1 MILEP
6 VIAENFPD
14 LTSRGQEKLIAD
26 SRLGY
31 VGRLYYLV
39 AYLVYLFF
47 LVPPEI
53 FVELD
58 AQSRGEHGGRQVLGV
73 IAGHAVALPVGVMLG
88 KITVEIFI
96 DRYGAADRGR
106 DKASVLVAGNPA
118 HDAKK
123 YLPGLQQLY
132 PVGPGYGLAPGREY
146 AGYAHKIILLYV
158 GVPQSEFERMQF
170 LFVRADPFR

>member
-1 MILEP
+1 MRDVLQDEHGGG
-6 VIAENFPD
+6 ND
-14 LTSRGQEKLIAD
+14 RGELALLAD

-31 VGRLYYLV
+31 VGCLYYLV

-47 LVPPEI
+47 LVPSEI

-58 AQSRGEHGGRQVLGV
+58 AQGRGEHGGRQVLGV
-73 IAGHAVALPVGVMLG
+73 IAGHAVALPVGVVFG
-88 KITVEIFI
+88 KIAVEIFI

-106 DKASVLVAGNPA
+106 DKTSVLVAGNPA

-132 PVGPGYGLAPGREY
+132 PVGPWYRLASGRKY
-146 AGYAHKIILLYV
+146 AGYAHEVILLYV
-158 GVPQSEFERMQF
+158 GVH
-170 LFVRADPFR
+170 